1 MHTHLIRAAFA
12 TLALLALSAC
22 GNTSGPDA
30 ASTSSTS
37 AVATS
42 ESAESSHPTTEAS
55 PNGSTTSAEAGT
67 NTSANDLSL
76 DSISIDIT
84 DAQKAEL
91 RQTTGR
97 TLAGTTGVQVKLNI
111 ANASETAIDAAT
123 LSFPSLALDDGT
135 EITGF
140 ALTSEGHETTFG
152 IIEPGASEEL
162 TVFFPTEQIPNTLS
176 ITLLNPHN
184 PGQTLTIETD
194 F

>member
-162 TVFFPTEQIPNTLS
+162 TVFFPTEQIPNALS